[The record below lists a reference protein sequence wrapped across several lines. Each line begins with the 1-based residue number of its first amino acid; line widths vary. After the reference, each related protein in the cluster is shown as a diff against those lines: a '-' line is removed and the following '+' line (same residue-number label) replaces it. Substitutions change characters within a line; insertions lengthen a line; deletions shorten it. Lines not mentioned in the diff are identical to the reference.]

1 MAKMLVL
8 IVTCREVEEKRESW
22 QHSQIL
28 EIPGWRM
35 TELVENG
42 DV

>member
-8 IVTCREVEEKRESW
+8 IVTGREMEEKRESW

-28 EIPGWRM
+28 EMPRM
-35 TELVENG
+35 A
-42 DV
+42 DDR